1 MKANQIQK
9 KLVLVFSLML
19 IAFLTTSAISFTKHE
34 IKKQTIVTSSVKNK
48 TLFNQTKFGVGKCGN
63 DQSTTKKTD
72 KSVKAGSKC
81 GDGKAQK
88 AKKSKCGDGK
98 SGECKTKKAKKSKC
112 GDGKCGEGKTTKA
125 KKSKCGNGKCG
136 GGQ

>member
-34 IKKQTIVTSSVKNK
+34 IKKQTIVTSSFKNK
-48 TLFNQTKFGVGKCGN
+48 TYINQTKFGVYKCGN
-63 DQSTTKKTD
+63 DQSTTKKT
-72 KSVKAGSKC
+72 VKTVKP
-81 GDGKAQK
+81 
-88 AKKSKCGDGK
+88 KSKCGDGK
-98 SGECKTKKAKKSKC
+98 CGDGKAKKNKKSKC

-136 GGQ
+136 GCQ